1 MSEPD
6 DLSVLIKER
15 ATRYTAPSMLRSR
28 VKAMVSQ
35 TDPGAEKDHRPAPAR
50 PIQVWRRW
58 TNMAGA
64 FSVGM
69 VASMVV
75 LLFMRGNV
83 DEERMAQAV
92 VDSHVR
98 SLMGDHLV
106 DVPSSD
112 KHTVKP
118 WFTGKL
124 DYAPPVKNLSPA
136 GASLIGGRLDY
147 VGQRPI
153 AALVYRLNRHT
164 INVFV
169 WPSTAS
175 DHGPAYSVHQG
186 FNVAQWVADGMQ
198 CWMVSDLNAEE
209 LGVVARLFASGDN
222 QPR

>member
-1 MSEPD
+1 MNEPD
-6 DLSVLIKER
+6 DLSLLIKEK
-15 ATRYTAPSMLRSR
+15 ATRYTAPPALRAR
-28 VKAMVSQ
+28 VDAMVSQ
-35 TDPGAEKDHRPAPAR
+35 RDIGAQSHHRASAAR

-58 TNMAGA
+58 ANMAGA
-64 FSVGM
+64 FGIGM

-75 LLFMRGNV
+75 LLFLLGNV

-124 DYAPPVKNLSPA
+124 DYAPAVKDLSPA
-136 GASLIGGRLDY
+136 GASLVGGRLDY
-147 VGQRPI
+147 VGQKPI

-164 INVFV
+164 ISVFV
-169 WPSTAS
+169 WPSGAS
-175 DHGPAYSVHQG
+175 ARSPSFSVHQG
-186 FNVAQWVADGMQ
+186 FNVVQWVADGMQ
-198 CWMVSDLNAEE
+198 GWMVSDLNVEE
-209 LGVVARLFASGDN
+209 LGVVARLFTSADK
-222 QPR
+222 QHQ

>member
-6 DLSVLIKER
+6 DLSILIKEK
-15 ATRYTAPSMLRSR
+15 ATRYTAPSALRAR
-28 VKAMVSQ
+28 VDAMVAQ
-35 TDPGAEKDHRPAPAR
+35 TDTAAQVHHRSPATR
-50 PIQVWRRW
+50 PTQVWRRW
-58 TNMAGA
+58 ANMAGA

-118 WFTGKL
+118 WFSGKL
-124 DYAPPVKNLSPA
+124 DYAPAVKDLSSA
-136 GASLIGGRLDY
+136 GASLVGGRLDY
-147 VGQRPI
+147 FGQRPV
-153 AALVYRLNRHT
+153 AALVYRLDQHT
-164 INVFV
+164 INVFM
-169 WPSTAS
+169 WPSGTGDRS
-175 DHGPAYSVHQG
+175 PAYSVHQG
-186 FNVAQWVADGMQ
+186 FNVVQWVADGMQ
-198 CWMVSDLNAEE
+198 CWMISDVNVEQ
-209 LGVVARLFASGDN
+209 LGVLARLFAYGDK
-222 QPR
+222 QHH